1 MQRVIRSRVMTTI
14 AVLAVTI
21 GVAGCKSS
29 GSSAAA
35 KSQAGASQ
43 SSAATPSSPQSAGAS
58 AVASPVAASSGA
70 VPDACKLITG
80 ADVAAV
86 LGTPVDTPS
95 DGFTGIYDICTYAT
109 AEDSAGGAT
118 SISITSRLI
127 DKAGFEASIKQN
139 TGEVAPLAGVCQDAY
154 SSGSNVLAW
163 KDGTEVDAR
172 IFGSPPGHDPV
183 AEGTKL
189 VTGACAKL

>member
-58 AVASPVAASSGA
+58 AVAS
-70 VPDACKLITG
+70 PDACKLITG